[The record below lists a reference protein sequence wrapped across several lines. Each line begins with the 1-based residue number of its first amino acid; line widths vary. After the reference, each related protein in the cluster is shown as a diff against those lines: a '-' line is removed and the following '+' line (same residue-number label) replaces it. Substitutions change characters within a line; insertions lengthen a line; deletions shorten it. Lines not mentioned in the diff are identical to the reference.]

1 MVITIVLS
9 DAMLLARS
17 VYCLP
22 IYETDVKLYC
32 AWSSF
37 LELVQAHCRYNLF
50 LLKALEKRDILCLFF
65 KEVSD
70 KISDVLGENVLD
82 VRYLL

>member
-1 MVITIVLS
+1 MITIVFS

-17 VYCLP
+17 MYCSA

-37 LELVQAHCRYNLF
+37 LEVGQAHYRYNLF
-50 LLKALEKRDILCLFF
+50 LLKALEKRNILCLFF
-65 KEVSD
+65 KEVRV
-70 KISDVLGENVLD
+70 IE
-82 VRYLL
+82 YLTFWERMF